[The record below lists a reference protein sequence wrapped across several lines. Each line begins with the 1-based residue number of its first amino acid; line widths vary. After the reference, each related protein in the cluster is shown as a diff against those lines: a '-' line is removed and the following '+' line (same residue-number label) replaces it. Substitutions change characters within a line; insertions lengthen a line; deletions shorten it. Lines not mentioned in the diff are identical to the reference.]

1 MSRIWA
7 TKAAATGGSAGDRMP
22 PKALR
27 ISGLLRMSAVSGI
40 GFAVL
45 FGAALVLLREAPGL
59 GVPDSAYTAFYRD
72 GGGGVLVTVG
82 LYVVPF
88 AGIAFLWQLAATR
101 ALLSASAGA
110 HQLPSEIP
118 RLLQLASGMLFV
130 AMLFAGSAAVGAVAL
145 LGSFS
150 VDPLPSPEVARAL
163 AATGYGLLFVFGVRA
178 AGMYMI
184 TTTTLGRA
192 VGLFPRWVA
201 VVGYLA
207 AAFLLVSTTFHPA
220 ILLVFPIWT
229 VLVSGVLLV
238 RAGSPNGPSPH

>member
-1 MSRIWA
+1 MARIWA
-7 TKAAATGGSAGDRMP
+7 SEAVADGGSAGGRVP
-22 PKALR
+22 PEVQR
-27 ISGLLRMSAVSGI
+27 ITGYLRMSAVSGI

-72 GGGGVLVTVG
+72 GGGGVLVTIG

-101 ALLSASAGA
+101 AVLSASARA
-110 HQLPSEIP
+110 HQSPPEIP
-118 RLLQLASGMLFV
+118 RLLQLASGVLFV
-130 AMLFAGSAAVGAVAL
+130 AMLFAGSAAVGAIAL

-184 TTTTLGRA
+184 TTTTLARA

-201 VVGYLA
+201 IVGYLA

-229 VLVSGVLLV
+229 VLVSVVLLV
-238 RAGSPNGPSPH
+238 RAGSPNKPPSH

>member
-1 MSRIWA
+1 MSRIRA
-7 TKAAATGGSAGDRMP
+7 TQAAATGGSAGGRMP
-22 PKALR
+22 PEARR

-72 GGGGVLVTVG
+72 SGGGVLVTVG
-82 LYVVPF
+82 LYLVPF

-101 ALLSASAGA
+101 ALLNASAGA

-118 RLLQLASGMLFV
+118 RLLQLASGVLFV

-238 RAGSPNGPSPH
+238 RAGYPNGPSPH